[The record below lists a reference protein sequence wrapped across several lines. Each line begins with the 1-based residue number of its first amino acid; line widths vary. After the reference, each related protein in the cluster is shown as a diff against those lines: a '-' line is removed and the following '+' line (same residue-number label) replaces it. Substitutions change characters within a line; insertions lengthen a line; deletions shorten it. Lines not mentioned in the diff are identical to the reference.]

1 MTTAHATT
9 SKNQKKVEAN
19 FSPALHGEVDELE
32 ALSSG
37 LRRHLSAWRGANET
51 AILRLGAVM
60 ARIDAVVE
68 RIERARVM

>member
-1 MTTAHATT
+1 MATAHATT
-9 SKNQKKVEAN
+9 SEQQKKTDAN
-19 FSPALHGEVDELE
+19 VTRALHGEVDELE
-32 ALSSG
+32 ALSVG

-51 AILRLGAVM
+51 AIMRLGAVM

>member
-9 SKNQKKVEAN
+9 SRNQKTSEGKLSV
-19 FSPALHGEVDELE
+19 ALHGEVGELE
-32 ALSSG
+32 AMSAG
-37 LRRHLSAWRGANET
+37 LRRHLNAWRGANET
-51 AILRLGAVM
+51 ATARIDAVM